1 MRRFVSTF
9 LMAGLIGSAA
19 TDVAAQTAQWE
30 DRVYLNI
37 GFGIESA
44 KSTLNDS
51 RPLTIYEEAGSAS
64 SSSTF
69 TSGSLFDVGIGFRVW
84 KNLSVGAGYHQE
96 QNTADIAVTGSAPHP
111 IFFNTPRSFSATAG
125 GDQFRKER
133 ATHLQ
138 VGWMV
143 PFGTKLDVLLFG
155 GPSWFRLEQP
165 VVSDVTVAEVGPPYT
180 EVLVNPTVTVR
191 KKSMVGY
198 NVGADV
204 SYMIWKNDSV
214 RVGGGV
220 FIRYAGASTTVLLLQ
235 SEQATKAG
243 GLQIGFGGRL
253 RF

>member
-1 MRRFVSTF
+1 
-9 LMAGLIGSAA
+9 MAGLLVSTA

-37 GFGIESA
+37 GFGFESA
-44 KSTLNDS
+44 KTTLNDS
-51 RPLTIYEEAGSAS
+51 RPLTIYEEAGSVS

-96 QNTADIAVTGSAPHP
+96 QNTADITVTGSAPHP
-111 IFFNTPRSFSATAG
+111 IFFNSPRSFSPPPVG

-180 EVLVNPTVTVR
+180 EVLVNSTVSVR

-214 RVGGGV
+214 RVGAGV
-220 FIRYAGASTTVLLLQ
+220 FMRYSEASTTVLLLQ
-235 SEQATKAG
+235 SEQETKAG

>member
-1 MRRFVSTF
+1 MRRFVTTF
-9 LMAGLIGSAA
+9 LMAGLIGGSAS
-19 TDVAAQTAQWE
+19 DVAAQTAKWE

-37 GFGIESA
+37 GFGVESGDT
-44 KSTLNDS
+44 SLNDT
-51 RPLTIYEEAGSAS
+51 RPLTIYEEAGSV
-64 SSSTF
+64 SSTSIY
-69 TSGSLFDVGIGFRVW
+69 TSGSLFDAGIGFRVW

-96 QNTADIAVTGSAPHP
+96 QNTADIGITGSAPHP
-111 IFFNTPRSFSATAG
+111 VFFNTPRSFSATAG

-138 VGWMV
+138 VGWMM
-143 PFGTKLDVLLFG
+143 PFGTKLDVMLFA

-165 VVSDVTVAEVGPPYT
+165 VVSEVTIGEVGTPYSQ
-180 EVLVNPTVTVR
+180 VVVNPTVAVR

-214 RVGGGV
+214 RVGAGV
-220 FIRYAGASTTVLLLQ
+220 FIRYTEASTTVLLLQ
-235 SEQATKAG
+235 SEQETKAG